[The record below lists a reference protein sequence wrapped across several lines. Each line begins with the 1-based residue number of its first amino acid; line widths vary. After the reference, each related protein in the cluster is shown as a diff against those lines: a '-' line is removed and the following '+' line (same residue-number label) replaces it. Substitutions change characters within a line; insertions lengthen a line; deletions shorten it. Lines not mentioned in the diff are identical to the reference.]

1 MNSGL
6 FLVCGS
12 PASPFAAS
20 QRLRFDGVQSKIS
33 LSNDALNSPR
43 CEQIGFFEAS
53 QQRSKKF
60 GMPNFFSMSSGGK
73 SGKVPFNVN
82 SKTST

>member
-12 PASPFAAS
+12 PASPFATS
-20 QRLRFDGVQSKIS
+20 QRLSIDGIQTKIFRPI
-33 LSNDALNSPR
+33 DALNSPR

-53 QQRSKKF
+53 QQRGKKF
-60 GMPNFFSMSSGGK
+60 GMPNF
-73 SGKVPFNVN
+73 
-82 SKTST
+82 SKALCYPSAIL